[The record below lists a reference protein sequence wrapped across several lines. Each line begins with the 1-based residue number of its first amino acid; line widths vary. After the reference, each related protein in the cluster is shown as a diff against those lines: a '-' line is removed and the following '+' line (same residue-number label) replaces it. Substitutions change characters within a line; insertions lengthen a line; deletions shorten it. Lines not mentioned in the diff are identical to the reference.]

1 MPSFLGSKSNKR
13 KSWTPANSE
22 NRPSSN
28 LLSRLPANSSTPTVH
43 HQYSNNVVLQPQVSR
58 SSEYLGPASPPP
70 YDTMLQTSPVPT
82 PSTSWTSD
90 VSAFVDRLR
99 DDAASIVGTNKG
111 QQQQMANLDRRSIS
125 QGIKLVAIAA
135 DEYDDGN
142 DSVALD
148 IYLSGIDK
156 ILMALPNKTDSKTK
170 LALREKLQSVE
181 ERVGILHLASQHQ
194 QKHLTTQDEQ
204 EQPKSSLINSVVARI
219 ANTYKTTGSEQESLP
234 PSSPPITSAD
244 PIYRFK
250 SFGQFIIDCIV
261 ACAVLIKQS
270 PLPDILFF
278 VFGYLLQLFIWID
291 GQYHIIHKIQ
301 DFGFECVKLMLQA
314 DEQYRLHEFA
324 SEAMYMFVAAGLK
337 AAVAYKETPGY
348 HQQEQIRQ
356 QRGMLQPSHESPQI
370 EYYNEL
376 PARESRTTWPWSRW
390 QRP

>member
-270 PLPDILFF
+270 PLPGKQG
-278 VFGYLLQLFIWID
+278 V
-291 GQYHIIHKIQ
+291 